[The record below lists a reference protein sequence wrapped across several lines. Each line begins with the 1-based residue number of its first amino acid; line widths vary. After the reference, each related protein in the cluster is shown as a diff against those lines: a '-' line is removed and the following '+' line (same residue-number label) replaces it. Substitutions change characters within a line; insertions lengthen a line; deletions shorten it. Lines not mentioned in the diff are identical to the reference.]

1 MDNIKLKK
9 LLSVLLGTPDDGVQ
23 KPVVLEVIEV
33 LHVFKIKQNSFDVCG
48 SCVVW
53 HTATNSVTVALVF
66 LLRIREVSGSNIAS
80 ETGFIE
86 GGGFFFCGANAG
98 ISERTTTQLAP
109 RFHFTIHVIWSLDAV
124 WSEVLRTKSC

>member
-9 LLSVLLGTPDDGVQ
+9 LTLCASGNTRRWRVQ

-33 LHVFKIKQNSFDVCG
+33 LHVFKSKQNCFDVCG

-86 GGGFFFCGANAG
+86 RVFFCCKCRDN
-98 ISERTTTQLAP
+98 I
-109 RFHFTIHVIWSLDAV
+109 
-124 WSEVLRTKSC
+124 